1 MSADPTTPP
10 AAPAPV
16 PRWRRLLRE
25 HPKVF
30 AAALALAAAAAGALL
45 DHYGFGPRTVEVVTE
60 IIRETPLPVSADP
73 TGPIDYEG
81 MRFHGD
87 ADEHGH
93 DAHGG
98 HPLQAQ
104 EARWPTDRITYG
116 IDYASA
122 RGTNPPLSDEAVRN
136 EARIAF
142 GWWSEHLKIEFV
154 EVPFA
159 AAMIPNNFARIDG
172 PGKVLA
178 RAYLAD
184 GTSRPK
190 PLTLD
195 ASERWVAGPGA
206 ANQVSLRTVWC
217 HEIGHSL
224 GLDHDADGAPAV
236 MRPTY
241 TAAIPRE
248 QERDIARAV
257 RLGYARREKVPAAPS
272 DVLSFPVQAK
282 TDDVADV
289 MRKAGFTVTRP

>member
-1 MSADPTTPP
+1 MSTDPTP
-10 AAPAPV
+10 APAPPE
-16 PRWRRLLRE
+16 PRSLGRFWAAYRSVLIPAL
-25 HPKVF
+25 F
-30 AAALALAAAAAGALL
+30 AIAGAVAGYLGVPTK
-45 DHYGFGPRTVEVVTE
+45 YIEVVKE
-60 IIRETPLPVSADP
+60 VIRDGPLPVSADP

-81 MRFHGD
+81 LRFHGVE
-87 ADEHGH
+87 DEHE
-93 DAHGG
+93 HGP
-98 HPLQAQ
+98 HHLHAQ

-142 GWWSEHLKIEFV
+142 GWWSEHLRVEFV

-159 AAMIPNNFARIDG
+159 EAMIPNNFARIDG

-184 GTSRPK
+184 GTNRPK

-224 GLDHDADGAPAV
+224 GLDHDADNAPAV

-257 RLGYARREKVPAAPS
+257 RLGYARREKLPPAPS
-272 DVLSFPVQAK
+272 DVLTFPAQAK
-282 TDDVADV
+282 ADELADAL
-289 MRKAGFTVTRP
+289 RKAGFTVAKP